1 MKSILLVS
9 LIPLTACGGGGLG
22 QATLLRECASGDAGC
37 HRVGP
42 LKPLAVGAVFHP
54 DVAIEIPG
62 TTAPSLSLASADPG
76 IVGVDA
82 GGLIGRAPGVSA
94 VTITV
99 DTGTI
104 VDFIHVWVA
113 QPTAVTFERDDG
125 ERVTEAIQLVA
136 GEDIRLH
143 PALWD
148 RTQRLE
154 GTSALEWSLECD
166 GPCPAALLRDGTP
179 QRRRLRAQ
187 RPGKAS
193 LVIAGLGL
201 RETLA
206 VEVVP

>member
-1 MKSILLVS
+1 
-9 LIPLTACGGGGLG
+9 
-22 QATLLRECASGDAGC
+22 
-37 HRVGP
+37 

-62 TTAPSLSLASADPG
+62 TTAPSLTLASADPG

-113 QPTAVTFERDDG
+113 QPTAVTFERPRVTDSPSAEREDG
-125 ERVTEAIQLVA
+125 ERVAEAIQLVA

-154 GTSALEWSLECD
+154 GASALEWSLECD

-206 VEVVP
+206 VEVVQ